1 MNKLEIAKAY
11 LNANE
16 IDAWVIYDYECS
28 NDALI
33 SFVGKKMLTRKIFMV
48 IPKDS
53 KPYIIAHKIDNAYL
67 NVPEILND
75 FDLINYQ
82 TWNELLMLLKKYIS
96 NYKNVIMEMSDMGAL
111 PRSSYCDYGTVK
123 MIKDLGVNVS
133 SSSDLLIQYT
143 STYEGEALKSQ
154 YKAMKITAEAK
165 DKGFKFIED
174 CLKNNIKVTEYDV
187 VKVITKHFKD
197 NGLVYDSNPIVA
209 VNGNAGNPHYEPKEG
224 NSTEIKKGD
233 LILIDL
239 WAKED
244 VPYGVYADITWMGY
258 AGKNPPAKYVEL
270 FKILKES
277 VDYGLEFL
285 NKNLPLRP
293 VAGYEVDDAVRSVLK
308 KYNQDQYLIHR
319 VGHSIS
325 IDNTPHGKGVNIDNY
340 ETHDIRHILNHVGFS
355 IEPGIYTSEYGFREE
370 IDVYIDDN
378 KAISV
383 APRQDSLI
391 LLDVD

>member
-1 MNKLEIAKAY
+1 MNRISVSQDY
-11 LNANE
+11 LKTNN
-16 IDAWVIYDYECS
+16 IDAWIIYDYECS

-33 SFVGKKMLTRKIFMV
+33 AFTGKKMLTRKVFMI
-48 IPKDS
+48 IPKEA
-53 KPYIIAHKIDNAYL
+53 KPYIIAHKIDNSYL
-67 NVPEILND
+67 DVPSIRKD

-82 TWNELLMLLKKYIS
+82 TWNELISLIKKHFS
-96 NYKNVIMEMSDMGAL
+96 QYKKVIMEMSEEGAL
-111 PRSSYCDYGTVK
+111 PRSSYCDYGTIQ
-123 MIKDLGVNVS
+123 MIKDLGIEVS
-133 SSSDLLIQYT
+133 SSSDLLINFT

-154 YKAMKITAEAK
+154 YEAMRITVEAK
-165 DKGFKFIED
+165 DLGFKYIED
-174 CLKNNIKVTEYDV
+174 CLNNNIKVYEYDV

-197 NGLVYDSNPIVA
+197 NGLIYDSNPIVA
-209 VNGNAGNPHYEPKEG
+209 VNGNAGNPHYEPKE
-224 NSTEIKKGD
+224 NDSTEIKKDD

-239 WAKED
+239 WAKQD

-258 AGKNPPAKYVEL
+258 AGKNPPEKYVTL
-270 FKILKES
+270 FNILKES
-277 VDYGLEFL
+277 IDYGLEFL

-293 VAGYEVDDAVRSVLK
+293 VSGYEVDEAVRSVLR

-325 IDNTPHGKGVNIDNY
+325 IDDTPHGKGVNIDNY
-340 ETHDIRHILNHVGFS
+340 ETHDTRHILNHVGFS

-370 IDVYIDDN
+370 IDVYIDNN

-383 APRQDSLI
+383 APRQSELI

>member
-1 MNKLEIAKAY
+1 MNRISVSQDY
-11 LNANE
+11 LKTNN
-16 IDAWVIYDYECS
+16 IDAWIIYDYECS

-33 SFVGKKMLTRKIFMV
+33 AFTGKKMLTRKVFMI
-48 IPKDS
+48 IPKEA
-53 KPYIIAHKIDNAYL
+53 KPYIIAHKIDNSYL
-67 NVPEILND
+67 DVPSIRKD

-82 TWNELLMLLKKYIS
+82 TWNELISLIKKHFS
-96 NYKNVIMEMSDMGAL
+96 QYKKVIMEMSEEGAL
-111 PRSSYCDYGTVK
+111 PRSSYCDYGTIQ
-123 MIKDLGVNVS
+123 MIKDLGIEVS
-133 SSSDLLIQYT
+133 SSSDLLINFT

-154 YKAMKITAEAK
+154 YEAMRITVEAK
-165 DKGFKFIED
+165 DLGFKYIED
-174 CLKNNIKVTEYDV
+174 CLNNNIKVYEYDV

-197 NGLVYDSNPIVA
+197 NGLIYDSNPIVA
-209 VNGNAGNPHYEPKEG
+209 VNGNAGNPHYEPKE
-224 NSTEIKKGD
+224 NDSAEIKKDD

-239 WAKED
+239 WAKQD

-258 AGKNPPAKYVEL
+258 AGKNPPEKYVTL
-270 FKILKES
+270 FNILKES
-277 VDYGLEFL
+277 IDYGLEFL

-293 VAGYEVDDAVRSVLK
+293 VSGYEVDEAVRSVLR

-325 IDNTPHGKGVNIDNY
+325 IDDTPHGKGVNIDNY
-340 ETHDIRHILNHVGFS
+340 ETHDTRHILNHVGFS

-370 IDVYIDDN
+370 IDVYIDNN

-383 APRQDSLI
+383 APRQSELI

>member
-1 MNKLEIAKAY
+1 MNRISVSQDY
-11 LNANE
+11 LKTNN
-16 IDAWVIYDYECS
+16 IDAWIIYDYECS

-33 SFVGKKMLTRKIFMV
+33 AFTGKKMLTRKVFMI
-48 IPKDS
+48 IPKEA
-53 KPYIIAHKIDNAYL
+53 KPYIIAHKIDNSYL
-67 NVPEILND
+67 DVPSIRKD

-82 TWNELLMLLKKYIS
+82 TWNELISLIKKHFS
-96 NYKNVIMEMSDMGAL
+96 QYKKVIMEMSEEGAL
-111 PRSSYCDYGTVK
+111 PRSSYCDYGTIQ
-123 MIKDLGVNVS
+123 MIKDLGIEVS
-133 SSSDLLIQYT
+133 SSSDLLINFT

-154 YKAMKITAEAK
+154 YEAMRITVEAK
-165 DKGFKFIED
+165 DLGFKYIED
-174 CLKNNIKVTEYDV
+174 CLNNNIKVYEYDV

-197 NGLVYDSNPIVA
+197 NGLIYDSNPIVA
-209 VNGNAGNPHYEPKEG
+209 VNGNAGNPHYEPKE
-224 NSTEIKKGD
+224 NDSTEIKKDD

-239 WAKED
+239 WAKQD

-258 AGKNPPAKYVEL
+258 AGKNPPEKYVTL
-270 FKILKES
+270 FNILKES
-277 VDYGLEFL
+277 IDYGLEFL

-293 VAGYEVDDAVRSVLK
+293 VSGYEVDEAVRFVLR

-325 IDNTPHGKGVNIDNY
+325 IDDTPHGKGVNIDNY
-340 ETHDIRHILNHVGFS
+340 ETHDTRHILNHVGFS

-370 IDVYIDDN
+370 IDVYIDNN

-383 APRQDSLI
+383 APRQTELI